1 MASQKTLKV
10 AAIGLSVGH
19 AGSIGPERPSFI
31 HNWKQ
36 MEGVEVVYPEGSE
49 IVKPGDPS
57 TSIYVVTQGS
67 ARMVLEAP
75 TSTGKM
81 SSVLRLLGP
90 GDLFGLGPAL
100 DGRPY
105 VAGLQSMTE
114 TRVLVVS
121 RESFLRELEDHPAA
135 CRGLLGQFGEMV
147 RACESWIISL
157 FT

>member
-1 MASQKTLKV
+1 
-10 AAIGLSVGH
+10 
-19 AGSIGPERPSFI
+19 
-31 HNWKQ
+31 

-67 ARMVLEAP
+67 ARMVLESP

-157 FT
+157 L